1 MGLKIS
7 TRFDEILIVERNAST
22 QPPGVGISPGHGK
35 HVPGNSRSQQRI
47 PRRSGVSREQP
58 SPRNY
63 SWAELMHRVWAVDV
77 LQCPR
82 CSGGM
87 RIVAAIHP
95 PAAIRAILDCLG
107 LPARAP
113 PIAAA
118 AEREERNEWEVC

>member
-1 MGLKIS
+1 MPANPLAEADSPPHPGCRAHPA
-7 TRFDEILIVERNAST
+7 TRS
-22 QPPGVGISPGHGK
+22 
-35 HVPGNSRSQQRI
+35 NSRSQQRI
-47 PRRSGVSREQP
+47 PRRSGISREQP
-58 SPRNY
+58 SRPRPRNY
-63 SWAELMHRVWAVDV
+63 SWAELMRRVWAVDV

-95 PAAIRAILDCLG
+95 PAAIRVILDCLG
-107 LPARAP
+107 LPSRAP